1 MKFILK
7 KSLITLSSL
16 VVLTSVP
23 ITTDAQQRRY
33 SEPEI
38 HAFAMA
44 QLNSVQE
51 ASFRND
57 REYCGLIGLDKNGVL
72 TATSARQGD
81 INGCRLK
88 RKPWR
93 FKIIASYHTHGAFNR
108 RADTEVPSISDL
120 KHDFK
125 QRING
130 YIATPGGRVWFNDS
144 YHRISTLLCQ
154 QGCLLTDPNYFDCPT
169 TTPQQSYTIDDLK
182 WRARNVNDPC

>member
-1 MKFILK
+1 MRINLKIFCSFLFSFAILA
-7 KSLITLSSL
+7 SAPSFS
-16 VVLTSVP
+16 
-23 ITTDAQQRRY
+23 DAQQRRY

-44 QLNSVQE
+44 QLNAVQE
-51 ASFRND
+51 ASFKFD
-57 REYCGLIGLDKNGVL
+57 REYCGFIGLNRDGIL
-72 TATSARQGD
+72 TATQARQGD
-81 INGCRLK
+81 IGGCRLK

-93 FKIIASYHTHGAFNR
+93 FKALASYHTHGAFNR
-108 RADTEVPSISDL
+108 RADTEVPSVSDL

-144 YHRISTLLCQ
+144 YRRMSVMLCQ

-169 TTPQQSYTIDDLK
+169 TAPQQSYTIEDLR
-182 WRARNVNDPC
+182 WRARNVNNPC

>member
-1 MKFILK
+1 MKRILK
-7 KSLITLSSL
+7 KFLITLSSL

-33 SEPEI
+33 SETEI

-44 QLNSVQE
+44 QLNSVQQ
-51 ASFRND
+51 ASFQHD

-72 TATSARQGD
+72 TATPARQGD
-81 INGCRLK
+81 IGGCRLK

-93 FKIIASYHTHGAFNR
+93 FKTIASYHTHGAFNR

-120 KHDFK
+120 KHDFR
-125 QRING
+125 QRVNG
-130 YIATPGGRVWFNDS
+130 YISTPGGRVWFNDS
-144 YHRISTLLCQ
+144 YRRISTLLCQ
-154 QGCLLTDPNYFDCPT
+154 QGCLITDPNYFDCPT
-169 TTPQQSYTIDDLK
+169 TAPQQSYTIDDLK

>member
-1 MKFILK
+1 MKRIIH
-7 KSLITLSSL
+7 KSLIAFSL
-16 VVLTSVP
+16 LVIVTSAP

-44 QLNSVQE
+44 QLNAFQE

-57 REYCGLIGLDKNGVL
+57 REYCGLIGLNKDGIL
-72 TATSARQGD
+72 TATQARQGD
-81 INGCRLK
+81 VNGCRLK

-93 FKIIASYHTHGAFNR
+93 FKTIATYHTHGAFNR

-125 QRING
+125 QRVNG

-144 YHRISTLLCQ
+144 SQRISTLLCQ
-154 QGCLLTDPNYFDCPT
+154 QGCLQTDPNYFDCPT
-169 TTPQQSYTIDDLK
+169 TTPRQSYTIDDLK
-182 WRARNVNDPC
+182 WRARNVNEPC